1 MLKNIIKNTK
11 NTSKRDKEN
20 GEKIGN
26 PGQVFHCPYCLGVRN
41 QWKELCKKNREKR
54 IARLI
59 SEGVTNP
66 YSVINKRA
74 EAKYDDR

>member
-1 MLKNIIKNTK
+1 M
-11 NTSKRDKEN
+11 DKEKEYAKKYYQEHKEYFKERQREWRKN
-20 GEKIGN
+20 N
-26 PGQVFHCPYCLGVRN
+26 PKR
-41 QWKELCKKNREKR
+41 WKELCKNNREKR